1 MSPLPYLVV
10 LAAAGG
16 HVNFTGAVVTA
27 TAQSVTSVVQGSRH
41 DLRELAS
48 HSTRLE
54 GPPRAIKIQP
64 PRQAG
69 GAIEVVVTYL

>member
-16 HVNFTGAVVTA
+16 HLNFTGAVVTA
-27 TAQSVTSVVQGSRH
+27 TAQSVVPVVQGPQH

-48 HSTRLE
+48 HSARLE
-54 GPPRAIKIQP
+54 GPPRAIKIRP
-64 PRQAG
+64 PGQTG

>member
-16 HVNFTGAVVTA
+16 HVNFTGAVVTP
-27 TAQSVTSVVQGSRH
+27 TAQSVAPVVQGMQRG
-41 DLRELAS
+41 LQGLAS
-48 HSTRLE
+48 HSARLE
-54 GPPRAIKIQP
+54 GPPRALKIRP
-64 PRQAG
+64 PRQTG

>member
-16 HVNFTGAVVTA
+16 QVDFTGAVVTP
-27 TAQSVTSVVQGSRH
+27 TAQTPTSVVQNPQH
-41 DLRELAS
+41 DVLELAS
-48 HSTRLE
+48 RSARLA

-64 PRQAG
+64 PRQTG